1 MARVRRTVAEHNS
14 SRLHDDSEG
23 LHGLVMELV
32 RATGLLQP
40 DQLLVPGE
48 TVSMSQ
54 GFALHELDT
63 DTPLSQQDLADRL
76 HLEKSSVSRMAA
88 ELARRGLIVR
98 ERDPDNRR
106 FYRLRITPE
115 GRALHARMRGTFHDR
130 YTQWVAELTVA
141 EREAL
146 LTGLAALVRVIRG
159 R

>member
-1 MARVRRTVAEHNS
+1 
-14 SRLHDDSEG
+14 
-23 LHGLVMELV
+23 MELI

-63 DTPLSQQDLADRL
+63 DTPLSQQALADRL
-76 HLEKSSVSRMAA
+76 HLDKSSVSRMAA

-115 GRALHARMRGTFHDR
+115 GRALHARMRGTFHER
-130 YTQWVAELTVA
+130 YTEWVAELTTT